1 MKSGQKILPESNQL
15 LDFTP
20 SLKGMW
26 RTENKKDSEIKGN
39 NCQME
44 NVQFYETIIQTS
56 NMIKKKR

>member
-20 SLKGMW
+20 SLKGIW

-39 NCQME
+39 NCQTQ
-44 NVQFYETIIQTS
+44 NVQFYEQSFKQAI
-56 NMIKKKR
+56 